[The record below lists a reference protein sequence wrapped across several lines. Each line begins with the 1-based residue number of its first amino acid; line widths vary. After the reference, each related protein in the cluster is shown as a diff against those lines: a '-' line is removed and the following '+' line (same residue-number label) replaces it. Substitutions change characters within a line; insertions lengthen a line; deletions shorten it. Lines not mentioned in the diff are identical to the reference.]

1 MQTTKPIIAKIFRRS
16 AHALT
21 GAVLTL
27 TIACGGSSGGDAA
40 WLLAGL
46 GLGPRSLPEDAALP
60 ASGSD
65 VGGGRSPAYAPT
77 PEGSDLFSISTN
89 YSAAVDDPETKADPL
104 AGTAY
109 VAPPQPNHYGTLSF
123 SYPVEV
129 PAGRAGV
136 QPGISLGYSAAAGDG
151 WVGIGWN
158 LGLGAITR
166 TTEYGAPFYDHRDV
180 FTYNGKRLVKVN
192 GPSNSED
199 GVYREEITSSAMM
212 RFELSNSAS
221 GGTWTVRSSAG
232 TVTTYG
238 SSTDSRIHR
247 PDDSTQTYSW
257 YFARTEDRNGN
268 YMEAVYDTSHYADDN
283 VLYLEEIR
291 YTGNSNA
298 GHNPRQY
305 VRFTTRARD
314 TGYGA
319 YVSKAPGF
327 LMRMDRLLDSIEVGY
342 NGSELWSYNLVYET
356 SEDSHR
362 PRLRTVD
369 SNRTT
374 TRPEFLYQ
382 TSSRQLLWNQVPNQ
396 AANDPEVNPKATQYF
411 EGDFNGDGISD
422 LVFFNPENGS
432 WKAAEGRRG
441 GGFNYRIY
449 GYKFQGYN
457 SEDRIVFF
465 QSGLTGDF
473 NGDGRADIVMYT
485 PENREFWIAQHDGR
499 VFQFRNFG
507 RLLSMQIDPAK
518 ADLFP
523 GDFDGNGVSD
533 ALFFNEPT
541 GEWLLALNKDG
552 TRFEYRVIARQF
564 QHLYRD
570 DYSPDATLNSAA
582 TSDASAKDRGKI
594 RFLSGDFNADGRSDV
609 SFYDERNGHWWV
621 GENHP
626 DVNTVFRLHW
636 KIYKVFS
643 APEQAL
649 FAQERFTG
657 DFNGDG
663 FSDFLLFDRNDGRWI
678 LGETGDE
685 TITFRVWSTA
695 PQHKEI
701 TRWLQGDFNG
711 DGRTDVGFF
720 SANDN
725 NFWIGEAT
733 PAGLRY
739 RVYSNMSYGPD
750 AARVMQTPLPED
762 EVELKSARAVI
773 RSASASALLDFQ
785 YDGNNRPYKGEQ
797 VFAGCFTGA
806 DCITTP
812 ELLIFDRKSE
822 SFYLKQGAGAPNL
835 VLSGVNPLEDGA
847 TLLFD
852 GVPGRYTQ
860 SAKDELLYHDSI
872 NTGST
877 NHRFRIVRENN
888 GFEDITLAQFDSS
901 DVTNFQIGESAFLVD
916 HFDATNEKSVLVLD
930 DQRSTAR
937 FLLVRGTT
945 KTPLTFGAGA
955 LSAQDFKNVFQ
966 QGGYPNRLGR
976 GAFSF
981 FSADFDGDGY
991 ASVLLVDR
999 SSSTHR
1005 YYLGALSGTTITWT
1019 LLNGTPAMVLPFT
1032 EHQSELNAAGI
1043 AYRLRP
1049 ESGGARSI
1057 VYSKVVG
1064 GSLRFFKLTVS
1075 GTAVSQ
1081 STHFAPHNYQSFA
1094 GEYDHEGNPILRGAS
1109 GAIRFNLANNQAQ
1122 ALTSNHVQRSLD
1134 RPDLLTKVYPFRWLQ
1149 GDYNGD
1155 GLTDIGIFHLKEPVW
1170 YFALSN
1176 GKLPDIVDR
1185 VLNGIGGSY
1194 HFEFA
1199 HSTEFDNT
1207 GPDDVPDLPARSLLL
1222 TKVTVDDGLNRR
1234 YETRYEYSDGSL
1246 QSRIISGRKEIDS
1259 FGFGRFVARDALN
1272 RRTISLH
1279 HATPYAN
1286 FMENRALGGAVRE
1299 VQTIGSDNVLHRVSK
1314 YEYRIHT
1321 IEERPGARSYLAETI
1336 RSEERV
1342 RGTLVST
1349 STQNLNLVS
1358 NRYEV
1363 AAITNTATDHYSDS
1377 THSAAT
1383 ITSVTNFET
1392 IAATNQQRP
1401 VSRVSLSGTAHETT
1415 TAYVYDGNGNVSRT
1429 TLTNTGT
1436 GLPAVAPRIT
1446 ETDYDSYGNVTE
1458 TRDVSSTP
1466 TRVVQTLYDSQLHQF
1481 VVRKRH
1487 VGDSLNIDTNYNI
1500 DYGPAFGAPY
1510 EIIDANGEH
1519 SYHDYD
1525 GYGRLVA
1532 VRADTPAGTSGLS
1545 AYSYS
1550 TDFPLSARTTL
1561 HTGTSDPSFVS
1572 RSYVDGLGRDLQTVK
1587 TASGGNYVRSG
1598 VLIYDGAGRLEQRG
1612 QSEWAGAA
1620 EIDSYYPDT
1629 SAKHPTRYEYDGAGR
1644 VAKTTL
1650 PLNEGETSPTTITV
1664 HYQDPYIVTE
1674 SHSGGQAKRITRNGR
1689 GQVLYVRDFGTG
1701 DDAQLVDAEI
1711 GFCYDIAGNRT
1722 KKADLNGATM
1732 SCADAGGA
1740 VPAKDT
1746 SGQNRAYWRHDAFGQ
1761 LREMSDPDFGVAY
1774 YTYNAFGD
1782 MITQT
1787 DARALTTNLSYDR
1800 LGRISTK
1807 LLPAGEGLVSY
1818 TYDSYGSNEN
1828 TIGRLALIEDS
1839 VQSKE
1844 FSYDELGRVKRE
1856 IREIENIGVTALDV
1870 PYITEYR
1877 YDHLGRVKS
1886 VDYPEHPTSNHKIRV
1901 CYDYGTAGY
1910 VTGITTDTDAG
1921 GYPLFG
1927 GACGSNTKTIVSNI
1941 GYNEFGQTASFTLGN
1956 GVTTSYTHDVRGR
1969 ITNLHSSGIVSG
1981 ASKVLQNT
1989 TYEFN
1994 PNNSIAS
2001 VSNSSTD
2008 YSTTYNYTYDGLNRL
2023 ISANGMYTDNG
2034 STTTKF
2040 RRAYGYADNGNL
2052 IRKDELD
2059 PDTTALLDRWTF
2071 NYTNHA
2077 VTSIDS
2083 TSYGV
2088 DRITMTYDA
2097 VGNAITQNDAANS
2110 FEKTLSF
2117 DSRNRIVNVYDVDR
2131 QVTVG
2136 EYRYDDGGF
2145 RVQKNANMLK
2155 GGVYKDVNILYP
2167 SMFFGLEHVPE
2178 DSSTD
2183 SVNNIYLNGVRVAAM
2198 AQNGALAYYL
2208 TDQVDSVSHVLDDQA
2223 ETLTRI
2229 QYKPYGE
2236 TFVHEGDQDFAPK
2249 YNSQELDSESRFY
2262 YFNARHYD
2270 PQVAR
2275 FVSADTVIDG
2285 GPTSTQGWN
2294 RYMYVRGNPIK
2305 YKDPTGHDA
2314 IDGQFRGLEF
2324 SDFFPNA
2331 SEPRYVAEEVHVTA
2345 PRYNDDIGGVVRRLN
2360 DWHRQTTNELQ
2371 KANLKQVAAGA
2382 TDALA
2387 QMYQTQAIVTTVIV
2401 PPLLLYNL
2409 SQYYGTE
2416 MINDSVSTW
2425 ALTGLSGRG
2434 REAGK
2439 RNIERFSFAFSLFDS
2454 YRGKGVPMPT
2464 GGVVGDAMDATITT
2478 MIVGRETGRI
2488 MKNQS
2493 LRAWHSLPK
2502 IKWPEWKLKKTA
2514 KKSRLRTYEN
2524 LFESPV
2530 PNFSDTSRPILKH
2543 GLEETSVNG
2552 VPVLRVRS
2560 RWKGDSK

>member
-1 MQTTKPIIAKIFRRS
+1 MPNN
-16 AHALT
+16 
-21 GAVLTL
+21 
-27 TIACGGSSGGDAA
+27 AA
-40 WLLAGL
+40 
-46 GLGPRSLPEDAALP
+46 S
-60 ASGSD
+60 
-65 VGGGRSPAYAPT
+65 
-77 PEGSDLFSISTN
+77 
-89 YSAAVDDPETKADPL
+89 
-104 AGTAY
+104 
-109 VAPPQPNHYGTLSF
+109 
-123 SYPVEV
+123 
-129 PAGRAGV
+129 
-136 QPGISLGYSAAAGDG
+136 
-151 WVGIGWN
+151 
-158 LGLGAITR
+158 
-166 TTEYGAPFYDHRDV
+166 
-180 FTYNGKRLVKVN
+180 
-192 GPSNSED
+192 
-199 GVYREEITSSAMM
+199 
-212 RFELSNSAS
+212 
-221 GGTWTVRSSAG
+221 
-232 TVTTYG
+232 
-238 SSTDSRIHR
+238 
-247 PDDSTQTYSW
+247 
-257 YFARTEDRNGN
+257 
-268 YMEAVYDTSHYADDN
+268 
-283 VLYLEEIR
+283 
-291 YTGNSNA
+291 
-298 GHNPRQY
+298 
-305 VRFTTRARD
+305 
-314 TGYGA
+314 
-319 YVSKAPGF
+319 
-327 LMRMDRLLDSIEVGY
+327 
-342 NGSELWSYNLVYET
+342 
-356 SEDSHR
+356 
-362 PRLRTVD
+362 
-369 SNRTT
+369 
-374 TRPEFLYQ
+374 
-382 TSSRQLLWNQVPNQ
+382 
-396 AANDPEVNPKATQYF
+396 DPEVNPKATQYF

-441 GGFNYRIY
+441 GGFNYKIY
-449 GYKFQGYN
+449 GNKFQGYAG
-457 SEDRIVFF
+457 EDRIVFF

-507 RLLSMQIDPAK
+507 RLLAMQVDPAK
-518 ADLFP
+518 SDLFP
-523 GDFDGNGVSD
+523 GDFDGNGLSD

-541 GEWLLALNKDG
+541 GEWLLALNKNG
-552 TRFEYRVIARQF
+552 SSFEYRIVARQF
-564 QHLYRD
+564 RHLYRN
-570 DYSPDATLNSAA
+570 DYAPDATLNSAA
-582 TSDASAKDRGKI
+582 TADNETQDRSKVH
-594 RFLSGDFNADGRSDV
+594 FLNGDFNADGRSDV
-609 SFYDERNGHWWV
+609 SFYDARNGHWWV

-626 DVNTVFRLHW
+626 DTNTVFRLHW
-636 KIYKVFS
+636 KIYRVFT

-649 FAQERFTG
+649 FARERFTG

-685 TITFRVWSTA
+685 TITFRIWSTA

-720 SANDN
+720 STSDN

-739 RVYSNMSYGPD
+739 RIYSNMSYGPD
-750 AARVMQTPLPED
+750 AGRVMQTPLPED
-762 EVELKSARAVI
+762 EVELKTARSVVRSSSATT
-773 RSASASALLDFQ
+773 LLDFQ
-785 YDGNNRPYKGEQ
+785 YDGNDRPFKGER
-797 VFAGCFTGA
+797 VFAGCFTGG
-806 DCITTP
+806 DCVAAP

-822 SFYLKQGAGAPNL
+822 SFYLKQGSGAPNL
-835 VLSGVNPLEDGA
+835 VLTGVNPLEGGA

-852 GVPGRYTQ
+852 GLPGRYTQ
-860 SAKDELLYHDSI
+860 NAKDELLYYDTL
-872 NTGST
+872 NTGTT
-877 NHRFRIVRENN
+877 NHRFRLVRHNS
-888 GFEDITLAQFDSS
+888 GFGDANFAQFDSS
-901 DVTNFQIGESAFLVD
+901 DVTNFQPGESAFLVD
-916 HFDATNEKSVLVLD
+916 HFDSTSEKSLLVLD

-955 LSAQDFKNVFQ
+955 LGAQDFKNVFQ

-1005 YYLGALSGTTITWT
+1005 YYHGTISGSAITWT
-1019 LLNGTPAMVLPFT
+1019 LLNGTPTTALLFT
-1032 EHQSELNAAGI
+1032 EFQSGLNAAGI
-1043 AYRLRP
+1043 AHHLRP

-1057 VYSKVVG
+1057 VYSKVVS
-1064 GSLRFFKLTVS
+1064 GSLRFFKISVS
-1075 GTAVSQ
+1075 GSSVSQ
-1081 STHFAPHNYQSFA
+1081 TTHFAPYNYQSFI
-1094 GEYDHEGNPILRGAS
+1094 GEYDHEGNPILRGAT
-1109 GAIRFNLANNQAQ
+1109 GTIRFNLATNQAQ
-1122 ALTSNHVQRSLD
+1122 GLTSNHPQLSIA
-1134 RPDLLTKVYPFRWLQ
+1134 RPDLSTKVYAFQWLQ

-1176 GKLPDIVDR
+1176 GKLPDIVER
-1185 VLNGIGGSY
+1185 VLNGIGGMY
-1194 HFEFA
+1194 RFEFA

-1207 GPDDVPDLPARSLLL
+1207 GADDIPDLPVRSLLL
-1222 TKVTVDDGLNRR
+1222 TKVTVDDGYNRR
-1234 YETRYEYSDGSL
+1234 YETRYEYSAGSL
-1246 QSRIISGRKEIDS
+1246 QSQIVNGRKEVDS

-1272 RRTISLH
+1272 RRTVSLH

-1286 FMENRALGGAVRE
+1286 FMENRALAGAVRE
-1299 VQTIGSDNVLHRVSK
+1299 IQTIGADNVLHSVTN
-1314 YEYRIHT
+1314 YEYRVQT
-1321 IEERPGARSYLAETI
+1321 IEESTGVRSYLAETTKTEQRI
-1336 RSEERV
+1336 

-1349 STQNLNLVS
+1349 DTQVLDLAT

-1363 AAITNTATDHYSDS
+1363 ERMTNSATDHYSDG
-1377 THSAAT
+1377 THAAAT
-1383 ITSVTNFET
+1383 VTNVTNFGT
-1392 IAATNQQRP
+1392 INATNQQRP
-1401 VSRVSLSGTAHETT
+1401 VSRISLSGTAHETT
-1415 TAYVYDGNGNVSRT
+1415 TTYVYDANGNVNRT
-1429 TLTNTGT
+1429 TLTNTGS

-1458 TRDVSSTP
+1458 ARDASSTP
-1466 TRVVQTLYDSQLHQF
+1466 NRIVQTSYDSQLHQF
-1481 VVRKRH
+1481 VTMQRS
-1487 VGDSLNIDTNYNI
+1487 VGDSINIDTNYNI
-1500 DYGPAFGAPY
+1500 DYGNAFGAPY
-1510 EIIDANGEH
+1510 EMIDANGEH
-1519 SYHDYD
+1519 TYYDYD
-1525 GYGRLVA
+1525 GYGRLTA
-1532 VRADTPAGTSGLS
+1532 VRADTPTGTATLAAHVYDAS
-1545 AYSYS
+1545 
-1550 TDFPLSARTTL
+1550 FPLSAKTTL

-1572 RSYVDGLGRDLQTVK
+1572 RIYVDGLGRVLQTVK

-1598 VLIYDGAGRLEQRG
+1598 VPVYDAAGRLTQRG
-1612 QSEWAGAA
+1612 QTEWASAS
-1620 EIDSYYPDT
+1620 EMDQYHRDT
-1629 SAKHPTRYEYDGAGR
+1629 TPGNPTTYEYDGIGR
-1644 VAKTTL
+1644 MVRTIL
-1650 PLNEGETSPTTITV
+1650 PANNGEISQTTITV
-1664 HYQDPYIVTE
+1664 TYQEPYVVTQT
-1674 SHSGGQAKRITRNGR
+1674 HSGGQAKRIVRNGR
-1689 GQVLYVRDFGTG
+1689 GQVLYVREFGAG
-1701 DDAQLVDAEI
+1701 DDNQLVDAEI

-1722 KKADLNGATM
+1722 KKSDLNGTTM
-1732 SCADAGGA
+1732 SCADAGGT

-1746 SGQNRAYWRHDAFGQ
+1746 SGQNRAYWAYDAFGQ
-1761 LREMSDPDFGVAY
+1761 VRAMSDPDFGVAY

-1782 MITQT
+1782 MITRT
-1787 DARALTTNLSYDR
+1787 DARALTTNYSYDR

-1844 FSYDELGRVKRE
+1844 FSYDELGRTKRE
-1856 IREIENIGVTALDV
+1856 IREIQNTGVTALDV

-1886 VDYPEHPTSNHKIRV
+1886 VDYPEHPTLDHKIRV

-1941 GYNEFGQTASFTLGN
+1941 GYNEFGQTASFVLGN
-1956 GVTTSYTHDVRGR
+1956 GITTSYTHDVRGR
-1969 ITNLHSSGIVSG
+1969 ITNIHSSGTVAS

-2001 VSNSSTD
+2001 ASNSSTD

-2023 ISANGMYTDNG
+2023 ISANGMHTDNG

-2052 IRKDELD
+2052 VRKDELD
-2059 PDTTALLDRWTF
+2059 PNTSALLDRRTY
-2071 NYTNHA
+2071 NYANHA

-2083 TSYGV
+2083 TSFGV

-2097 VGNAITQNDAANS
+2097 VGNAVTQNDAANS
-2110 FEKTLSF
+2110 FEKTIAF

-2131 QVTVG
+2131 QLTVG

-2145 RVQKNANMLK
+2145 RVQKKANMLK

-2285 GPTSTQGWN
+2285 GLTSTQGWN
-2294 RYMYVRGNPIK
+2294 RYMYVRGNPIQ
-2305 YKDPTGHDA
+2305 YKDPTGHDT

-2331 SEPRYVAEEVHVTA
+2331 TEPRYVAEEVHVTA
-2345 PRYNDDIGGVVRRLN
+2345 PRYNDDIGGVVHRLN
-2360 DWHRQTTNELQ
+2360 DWHRQTTTELQ
-2371 KANLKQVAAGA
+2371 KTNLKQVAAGA
-2382 TDALA
+2382 TDVAVETSKQIAIGAALVLPRYWPYA
-2387 QMYQTQAIVTTVIV
+2387 LVQYLWADAIG
-2401 PPLLLYNL
+2401 N
-2409 SQYYGTE
+2409 
-2416 MINDSVSTW
+2416 STDKW

-2439 RNIERFSFAFSLFDS
+2439 RNIERISFAISLFDG
-2454 YRGKGVPMPT
+2454 YQGKGAPMPT
-2464 GGVVGDAMDATITT
+2464 GGPVGDVIDAATVASTI
-2478 MIVGRETGRI
+2478 VHETGPI
-2488 MKNQS
+2488 IKKKS
-2493 LRAWHSLPK
+2493 LQTWRSLPE
-2502 IKWPEWKLKKTA
+2502 IQW
-2514 KKSRLRTYEN
+2514 SRLRPKKLSPQPPVRTYEN

-2530 PNFSDTSRPILKH
+2530 PNFRDTSRPILNH
-2543 GLEETSVNG
+2543 GLEETIVNG
-2552 VPVLRVRS
+2552 IPVLRVRS
-2560 RWKGDSK
+2560 RWVGNGD